1 MSSFLSFS
9 LSLFFLPL
17 FFPLG
22 GCRLLEFNPVLHE
35 GEEHPGVG
43 HLALK
48 NTPLEPGMVSGHI
61 CWERH
66 LEGPARLGKGGGS
79 VSECVHRALLEHDL
93 AETPA
98 EPLLEGLPRCRPS
111 SRPKSRK
118 SITTCSH
125 PETEGETA
133 AHSQAGRKGEVEMRN
148 RRGRKGEKQKSCQ
161 YKEFI
166 RGKSCCDLQD
176 EDE

>member
-1 MSSFLSFS
+1 M
-9 LSLFFLPL
+9 
-17 FFPLG
+17 G
-22 GCRLLEFNPVLHE
+22 
-35 GEEHPGVG
+35 
-43 HLALK
+43 
-48 NTPLEPGMVSGHI
+48 SGHI

-66 LEGPARLGKGGGS
+66 VEGPASLGKGGGR
-79 VSECVHRALLEHDL
+79 VSECAHRALLEHDL
-93 AETPA
+93 PETPA

-125 PETEGETA
+125 TETKRETA
-133 AHSQAGRKGEVEMRN
+133 AQSKAGRRVEVEMRN
-148 RRGRKGEKQKSCQ
+148 RVGAGRKGGKQKSCQ

-166 RGKSCCDLQD
+166 RGKSCCALQD

>member
-1 MSSFLSFS
+1 M
-9 LSLFFLPL
+9 
-17 FFPLG
+17 G
-22 GCRLLEFNPVLHE
+22 
-35 GEEHPGVG
+35 
-43 HLALK
+43 
-48 NTPLEPGMVSGHI
+48 SGHI

-66 LEGPARLGKGGGS
+66 VEGPASLGKGGGR
-79 VSECVHRALLEHDL
+79 VSKCAHRALLEHDL
-93 AETPA
+93 PETPA

-125 PETEGETA
+125 TETKRETA
-133 AHSQAGRKGEVEMRN
+133 AHSKAGRRVEVEMRN
-148 RRGRKGEKQKSCQ
+148 RVGGGRKGGKQKSCQ